1 MKHSIFILGVA
12 FLAIGAAGVHAQTTD
27 GKTPSTVDGKAENK
41 GGVKTDPGT
50 TGAMDNVT
58 KGLATSPQDVQRQT
72 EGKPTMADEGK
83 TGQSSQGSKPG
94 ITQNSPGTVGAAPS
108 TTPPMSNERR

>member
-1 MKHSIFILGVA
+1 MKKIIA
-12 FLAIGAAGVHAQTTD
+12 FMAASAALAMAPAAQAQNT
-27 GKTPSTVDGKAENK
+27 TPSTVDGKAENK

-50 TGAMDNVT
+50 TGAMDNAV
-58 KGLATSPQDVQRQT
+58 GGVATNPEDVKRQT

-83 TGQSSQGSKPG
+83 SGRPAAGTKPG
-94 ITQNSPGTVGAAPS
+94 VTQHSPGTVGAAPG